1 MTVLNPGKNVWRV
14 ESAPRFSFFRDV
26 AGCFGAMR
34 SSMLQANRSITIV
47 GWDIDSRTRL
57 VGLSGESDDGCPAD
71 LALFLQALVQRKPML
86 RVNLLLWD
94 FASIYALERESFPR
108 VKLAWESA
116 NLVLDDCLPLGS
128 SQHQKIV
135 LIDDGLAFTGGLDVT
150 IRRWDTAHHQLRNKH
165 RVDPRGEPY
174 NPFHDVQAVVNG
186 PAASALAELV
196 RERWRCASGEDL
208 PLGDPS
214 PGWPAELVPDFR
226 DVEVGIARTVPAQ
239 ENLGEAREVQQ
250 LFFDM
255 IDAAETS
262 LYIENQFLTSLP
274 VAQHIAERLVAKP
287 NLEVLIIAPKTH
299 HSWLEAVAMRHGRI
313 RFQEIIRAVDVGD
326 RVRFVYPRV
335 TEGGESVDV
344 MVHSKVMIVD
354 DRMLRIGS
362 ANLNNRSMGADSE
375 CDLVIEARSEA
386 EREAISAAR
395 SRLLAMHC
403 GVSEDEASAVLRDVT
418 LIPASRVLGNGNRGL
433 VDIDDGGADRADY
446 PGFLDAVADPERP
459 IDVESFIAMITGES
473 GSDLRLRAAATL
485 FLVAA
490 MILAVAGAWVVF
502 SQEADEAV
510 RDVLK
515 LSGTDWTTPFFVV
528 GVFLVGAVLMVPV
541 TLMIIG
547 ASATLGLVWGLVYAG
562 LGTLVSA
569 AVFYGLG
576 AWLGTG
582 VVRRVMGGRLAKVR
596 DAIRRRG
603 VLAIAAIRVIP
614 LAPFSFVNLAA
625 GATSVG
631 FWPFIMGTALG
642 MAPGFIVLSA
652 LGDRLYRL
660 VSEPTVAGI
669 AIVFALLLLWLA
681 TVLFAQH
688 WARRQMKVA

>member
-1 MTVLNPGKNVWRV
+1 MTILQPGRNVWRV
-14 ESAPRFSFFRDV
+14 EPASRFAYFRDV

-34 SSMLQANRSITIV
+34 SAMLQAKHSITIV

-57 VGLSGESDDGCPAD
+57 VGRTGDADDGYPAD
-71 LALFLQALVQRKPML
+71 LSLFLQALAQRNPGL

-94 FASIYALERESFPR
+94 YASIYALERESFPR
-108 VKLAWESA
+108 VKLAWENA

-135 LIDDGLAFTGGLDVT
+135 LIDDAIAFTGGLDVT
-150 IRRWDTAHHQLRNKH
+150 IRRWDTAHHELRDKH
-165 RVDPRGEPY
+165 RVDPRGKPY
-174 NPFHDVQAVVNG
+174 NPFHDVQAVVDG
-186 PAASALAELV
+186 PAASALAELI
-196 RERWRCASGEDL
+196 RERWRHASGENLPVSDPPDL
-208 PLGDPS
+208 
-214 PGWPAELVPDFR
+214 WPNELEPDFR
-226 DVEVGIARTVPAQ
+226 DIPVGIARTVPAQ
-239 ENLGEAREVQQ
+239 ENVAEVREVQQ

-274 VAQHIAERLVAKP
+274 VAQRIAERLAAKS

-313 RFQEIIRAVDVGD
+313 RFQEIIHAADLGD
-326 RVRFVYPRV
+326 RARFVYPRV
-335 TEGGESVDV
+335 AEGSESVDV

-375 CDLVIEARSEA
+375 CDLVIEAESDA
-386 EREAISAAR
+386 ERKGICAAR
-395 SRLLAMHC
+395 CRLLAMHC
-403 GVSEDEASAVLRDVT
+403 GVSEDQAAVALRDQS
-418 LIPASRVLGNGNRGL
+418 LIAVSRRLGSANRGL
-433 VDIDDGGADRADY
+433 VDIDDGDPDKGDY
-446 PGFLDAVADPERP
+446 PGFLDAVVDPDRP
-459 IDVESFIAMITGES
+459 IDAEAFIAVTSGED
-473 GSDLRLRAAATL
+473 GPGVRLRAAAI
-485 FLVAA
+485 LVLLAA
-490 MILAVAGAWVVF
+490 LMLALAGVWAVF
-502 SQEADEAV
+502 SQEADAAV
-510 RDVLK
+510 RDVLQ
-515 LSGTDWTTPFFVV
+515 LTVPEWTTPFVVV
-528 GVFLVGAVLMVPV
+528 GVFLVGAALMVPV

-547 ASATLGLVWGLVYAG
+547 ASATLGLIWGLAYGA

-569 AVFYGLG
+569 AVFYGIG

-582 VVRRVMGGRLAKVR
+582 VVRRVTGGRLAKVR

-603 VLAIAAIRVIP
+603 VLAVAAIRVVP

-625 GATSVG
+625 GATSIG
-631 FWPFIMGTALG
+631 FWPFIVGTALG
-642 MAPGFIVLSA
+642 MAPGFILLSA

-669 AIVFALLLLWLA
+669 AVVFALLLIWLA
-681 TVLFAQH
+681 TVLIAQH
-688 WARRQMKVA
+688 WARRQMKAA

>member
-1 MTVLNPGKNVWRV
+1 V
-14 ESAPRFSFFRDV
+14 ERASRFAYFRDV
-26 AGCFGAMR
+26 AGCFGALR
-34 SSMLQANRSITIV
+34 AAMLQARHSITIV

-57 VGLSGESDDGCPAD
+57 VGPHGEADDECPAD
-71 LALFLQALVQRKPML
+71 LGLFLQALAQRRPLL

-94 FASIYALERESFPR
+94 YASIYALERESFPS
-108 VKLAWESA
+108 VKLAWENA

-135 LIDDGLAFTGGLDVT
+135 LIDDSLAFSGGLDVT
-150 IRRWDTAHHQLRNKH
+150 IRRWDTARHALRDKH
-165 RVDPRGEPY
+165 RVDPGGAPY
-174 NPFHDVQAVVNG
+174 NPFHDVQAVVDG
-186 PAASALAELV
+186 PAAAALAELV

-208 PLGDPS
+208 PSVDAS
-214 PGWPAELVPDFR
+214 DIWPPELEPDFR
-226 DVEVGIARTVPAQ
+226 DVEVGIARTIPAQ
-239 ENLGEAREVQQ
+239 DNLGEAREVQQ
-250 LFFDM
+250 LFLDM

-274 VAQHIAERLVAKP
+274 VAQRIAERLAAVP
-287 NLEVLIIAPKTH
+287 DLEVLIIAPKTH

-313 RFQEIIRAVDVGD
+313 RFQEIIRAADLGD

-335 TEGGESVDV
+335 SEGGESVDV

-375 CDLVIEARSEA
+375 CDLVIEAQSEA
-386 EREAISAAR
+386 ERSAISAAR
-395 SRLLAMHC
+395 CRLLAMHC
-403 GVSEDEASAVLRDVT
+403 GVSEDQAGGALADLS
-418 LIPASRVLGNGNRGL
+418 LIAASRALASESRGL
-433 VDIDDGGADRADY
+433 VDIDDGDSDGADY

-459 IDVESFIAMITGES
+459 MDVDSLIALTGGER
-473 GSDLRLRAAATL
+473 GPDLRLRAALTL
-485 FLVAA
+485 ALAA
-490 MILAVAGAWVVF
+490 ALILALAGVWVIF
-502 SQEADEAV
+502 SQEADAAV

-515 LSGTDWTTPFFVV
+515 LSVTDWTTPFVVV
-528 GVFLVGAVLMVPV
+528 GVFLVGAALMVPV

-547 ASATLGLVWGLVYAG
+547 ASATLGLGWGLACAA
-562 LGTLVSA
+562 LGTLISA

-582 VVRRVMGGRLAKVR
+582 VVRRVTGGRLAKVR

-603 VLAIAAIRVIP
+603 VLAIAAIRVVP

-631 FWPFIMGTALG
+631 FWPFIVGTALG
-642 MAPGFIVLSA
+642 MTPGFIVLSA

-660 VSEPTVAGI
+660 VSEPTVTGL

-688 WARRQMKVA
+688 WARRQMKVT